1 MNSSSNRQSRR
12 HFSAALLLFVIA
24 LCAAL
29 SNSARADTVTDWDV
43 IAFKVVEASGKTGPA
58 SSCDIAM
65 AHVAMHDAL
74 NAIDRRYNPYAY
86 DAVAPRGASPAAAI
100 AAAAHGVLVGRI
112 PNQKTALDAALA
124 SALEAIPDGKA
135 KAYGIATGR
144 AAAAAILALRAADGA
159 SVVAPYTP
167 GEEPGVWRPTP
178 PDYVPAIGAGF
189 GRVMPFTMTSSKQ
202 FEPPRAA
209 YFDLSSPEY
218 TADYKEIKRIGG
230 ANSKARTAEQ
240 SQIARFWYEA
250 TPGVHIR
257 LARDLVVKQKL
268 NLWDS
273 ARLFALLHLACAD
286 GLITGYEAKYRYNF
300 WRPVTAIRNGAK
312 DGNPQTVGD
321 STWKSYL
328 ETPSH
333 PEYPSLHAALGAAW
347 AEILCRFFG
356 TDKFSFTVTSAAPYP
371 GVKRSFKSF
380 WQSAQEDADSRV
392 YAGIHFRSSCR
403 DGLVIGRKIGE
414 HVYTNFLR
422 PADDNY
428 LQDAR
433 YDDYI
438 TSSSNKFTG
447 STTGNTG
454 RLLKN

>member
-1 MNSSSNRQSRR
+1 MHSSSNRQSMRR
-12 HFSAALLLFVIA
+12 FRAALLLFVFMF
-24 LCAAL
+24 CAAL
-29 SNSARADTVTDWDV
+29 SRPARADAVTDWDV
-43 IAFKVVEASGKTGPA
+43 IAFKVVEASGKSRPPT
-58 SSCDIAM
+58 SCAIAL
-65 AHVAMHDAL
+65 AHVAMHAAL
-74 NAIDRRYNPYAY
+74 NAFDRRFDPYAY
-86 DAVAPRGASPAAAI
+86 DAAAPRGASPVAAI

-112 PNQKTALDAALA
+112 PNQKTELDAALA
-124 SALEAIPDGKA
+124 SALAAIPDGKA
-135 KAYGIATGR
+135 KAAGVATGR
-144 AAAAAILALRAADGA
+144 AAAAAILALRSADGA
-159 SVVAPYTP
+159 NVDAPYTP
-167 GEEPGVWRPTP
+167 GDELGVWRPTP
-178 PDYVPAIGAGF
+178 SALAPAIGAGF
-189 GRVMPFTMTSSKQ
+189 GRVMPFTFTSSRQ
-202 FEPPRAA
+202 FVPPPAA
-209 YFDLSSPEY
+209 YFDLGSPEY
-218 TADYKEIKRIGG
+218 TADYKEIKMIGG
-230 ANSKARTAEQ
+230 ANSKTRTAEQ
-240 SQIARFWYEA
+240 SKIARFWYEA

-257 LARDLVVKQKL
+257 LARDLVDKQKL

-286 GLITGYEAKYRYNF
+286 GLITGYNAKYRYNF

-321 STWKSYL
+321 STWQSYL

-333 PEYPSLHAALGAAW
+333 PEYPSLHAILGAAW
-347 AEILCRFFG
+347 AEVLCRFFG
-356 TDKFSFTVTSAAPYP
+356 TDKFSFTMTSAAPYP
-371 GVKRSFKSF
+371 GIKRSFKSF

-403 DGLVIGRKIGE
+403 DGLAIGRKIGE

-422 PADDNY
+422 PSDDHY